1 MFQYRTRQKKAI
13 IQLAAICGRILKTG
27 EQIYCQITKGTQPR
41 QILSG
46 LSALPYVQTVL
57 ILKKDFFKTH
67 QNF

>member
-13 IQLAAICGRILKTG
+13 IQLGAICGRILKTG
-27 EQIYCQITKGTQPR
+27 EQFYCQITKGTQPR
-41 QILSG
+41 QILSD